1 MLGEEEPRTGW
12 SAIGGRRQRGWS
24 VPKQVCGEVLLA
36 KEQDTRKGGLFAA
49 TPPNHGSTRKVML
62 LDVSKAHLYTPGRM
76 KSTQSCHQR
85 NGKRKMREV
94 DQHALRNADCGEQLG
109 EGAQQ
114 HLR

>member
-49 TPPNHGSTRKVML
+49 TPPNHGSTGKVML
-62 LDVSKAHLYTPGRM
+62 LDVSKAHLYTTRQDEEYAELPPE
-76 KSTQSCHQR
+76 KW
-85 NGKRKMREV
+85 KKE
-94 DQHALRNADCGEQLG
+94 NA
-109 EGAQQ
+109 
-114 HLR
+114 RS